1 MDEKIVSDCAKK
13 TFTLPANGSF
23 FDFAPDSPAEKGT
36 KNLLLL
42 TLSTISPNPRKGI
55 AMLSTDQTEVPEE
68 YYYQLEP
75 VPYMQ
80 KRTMVKNWMEFL

>member
-42 TLSTISPNPRKGI
+42 TLEHDQPESP
-55 AMLSTDQTEVPEE
+55 
-68 YYYQLEP
+68 
-75 VPYMQ
+75 
-80 KRTMVKNWMEFL
+80 

>member
-42 TLSTISPNPRKGI
+42 TLST
-55 AMLSTDQTEVPEE
+55 
-68 YYYQLEP
+68 
-75 VPYMQ
+75 
-80 KRTMVKNWMEFL
+80 

>member
-36 KNLLLL
+36 KNLPPVLHPVRLRAGIGVLCDVPHPDIHHWTAIL
-42 TLSTISPNPRKGI
+42 TEGKGCNE
-55 AMLSTDQTEVPEE
+55 TEN
-68 YYYQLEP
+68 QSALERP
-75 VPYMQ
+75 AGS
-80 KRTMVKNWMEFL
+80 